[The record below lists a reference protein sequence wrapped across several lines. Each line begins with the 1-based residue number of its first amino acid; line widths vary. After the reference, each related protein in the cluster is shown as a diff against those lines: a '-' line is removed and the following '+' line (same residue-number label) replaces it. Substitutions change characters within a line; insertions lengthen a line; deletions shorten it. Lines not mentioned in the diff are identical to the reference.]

1 LRMSF
6 ETNSLKIWLQAARL
20 RTLPLS
26 FSGIIAGAALAIG
39 EGAFNGYIGVLSLWC
54 TLLFQVISNFANDY
68 GDGLKGTDND
78 QRLGPKRVLQSGLLT
93 SSQLKRGIVIL
104 SVVALFSV
112 LLLLLVSFGMSNWP
126 YFVLFFILGI
136 ASIWSAIR
144 YTVGG
149 NAYGYNGFGDLF
161 VFLFF
166 GLVSVLGSKFL
177 YTFHISPSD
186 LLPAVVL
193 GSLSVSVLNLNNLRD
208 HENDRLSNKNTL
220 VVKFGYKWGKIYHL
234 LLLSLAFLASLGIAY
249 FSFDSSLNL
258 WPLLVFIPLLF
269 HAIKVFK
276 TTSPSLLDPEL
287 KKVALHTFLW
297 SICFLIGY
305 NNLL

>member
-1 LRMSF
+1 MSF

-149 NAYGYNGFGDLF
+149 NAYGYKGFGDLF

-166 GLVSVLGSKFL
+166 GLLSVLGSKFL

-208 HENDRLSNKNTL
+208 HENDRFSNKNTL

-234 LLLSLAFLASLGIAY
+234 LLLILAFLASLGATY
-249 FSFDSSLNL
+249 FSFDSYLNFL
-258 WPLLVFIPLLF
+258 PLLVFIPLLF
-269 HAIKVFK
+269 NAIKVFK

-287 KKVALHTFLW
+287 KKVALLTFLW

>member
-1 LRMSF
+1 MSF

-26 FSGIIAGAALAIG
+26 FSGIIAGATLAIG

-149 NAYGYNGFGDLF
+149 NAYGYKGFGDLF

-166 GLVSVLGSKFL
+166 GLLSVLGSKFL

-208 HENDRLSNKNTL
+208 HENDRFSNKNTL

-234 LLLSLAFLASLGIAY
+234 LLLILAFLASLGATY
-249 FSFDSSLNL
+249 FSFDSYLNFL
-258 WPLLVFIPLLF
+258 PLLVFIPLLF
-269 HAIKVFK
+269 HAIKVLK

-287 KKVALHTFLW
+287 KKVALLTFLW

>member
-1 LRMSF
+1 MSF

-149 NAYGYNGFGDLF
+149 NAYGYKGFGDLF

-208 HENDRLSNKNTL
+208 HENDRFSNKNTL

-234 LLLSLAFLASLGIAY
+234 FLLILAFLASLGATY
-249 FSFDSSLNL
+249 FSFDSYLNFL
-258 WPLLVFIPLLF
+258 PLLVFIPLLIN
-269 HAIKVFK
+269 AIKVFK

-287 KKVALHTFLW
+287 KKVALLTFLW

>member
-1 LRMSF
+1 MSF

-20 RTLPLS
+20 RTLPLA

-149 NAYGYNGFGDLF
+149 NAYGYKGFGDLF

-208 HENDRLSNKNTL
+208 HENDRFSNKNTL

-234 LLLSLAFLASLGIAY
+234 FLLILAFLASLGATY
-249 FSFDSSLNL
+249 FSFDSYLNFL
-258 WPLLVFIPLLF
+258 PLLVFIPLLF

-276 TTSPSLLDPEL
+276 NTSPSLLDPEL
-287 KKVALHTFLW
+287 KKVALLTFLW

>member
-1 LRMSF
+1 MSF

-149 NAYGYNGFGDLF
+149 NAYGYKGFGDLF

-166 GLVSVLGSKFL
+166 GLLSVLGSKFL

-208 HENDRLSNKNTL
+208 HENDRFSNKNTL

-234 LLLSLAFLASLGIAY
+234 LLLILAFLASLGATY
-249 FSFDSSLNL
+249 FSFDSYLNFL
-258 WPLLVFIPLLF
+258 PLLVFIPLLF
-269 HAIKVFK
+269 HAIKVLK

-287 KKVALHTFLW
+287 KKVALLTFLW

>member
-1 LRMSF
+1 MSF

-149 NAYGYNGFGDLF
+149 NAYGYKGFGDLF

-208 HENDRLSNKNTL
+208 HENDRFSNKNTL
-220 VVKFGYKWGKIYHL
+220 VVKFGYKWGKVYHL
-234 LLLSLAFLASLGIAY
+234 LLLILAFLASLGATY
-249 FSFDSSLNL
+249 FSFDSYLNFL
-258 WPLLVFIPLLF
+258 PLLVFIPLLF

-287 KKVALHTFLW
+287 KKVALLTFLW

>member
-1 LRMSF
+1 MSF
-6 ETNSLKIWLQAARL
+6 EANSLKIWLQAARL

-39 EGAFNGYIGVLSLWC
+39 EGAFNVYIALLTLWC

-93 SSQLKRGIVIL
+93 ASQLKRGIVIL
-104 SVVALFSV
+104 SVVALISV
-112 LLLLLVSFGMSNWP
+112 LGLLLVSFGWTNWP

-149 NAYGYNGFGDLF
+149 SAYGYKGFGDLF

-166 GLVSVLGSKFL
+166 GLLSVLGSKFL
-177 YTFHISPSD
+177 YTFHISISD
-186 LLPAVVL
+186 LLPALVL

-287 KKVALHTFLW
+287 KKVALLTFLW
-297 SICFLIGY
+297 SICFLIGH

>member
-1 LRMSF
+1 MSF

-149 NAYGYNGFGDLF
+149 NAYGYKGFGDLF

-208 HENDRLSNKNTL
+208 HENDRFSNKNTL

-234 LLLSLAFLASLGIAY
+234 FLLILAFLASLGATY
-249 FSFDSSLNL
+249 FSFDSYLNFL
-258 WPLLVFIPLLF
+258 PLLVFIPLLF
-269 HAIKVFK
+269 HAIKVLK

-287 KKVALHTFLW
+287 KKVALLTFLW

>member
-1 LRMSF
+1 MSF

-149 NAYGYNGFGDLF
+149 NAYGYKGFGDLF

-177 YTFHISPSD
+177 YTFHISTSD

-208 HENDRLSNKNTL
+208 HENDRFSNKNTL

-234 LLLSLAFLASLGIAY
+234 LLLILAFLASLGATY
-249 FSFDSSLNL
+249 FSFDSYLNFL
-258 WPLLVFIPLLF
+258 PLLVFIPLLF

-287 KKVALHTFLW
+287 KKVALLTFLW

>member
-1 LRMSF
+1 MSF

-149 NAYGYNGFGDLF
+149 NAYGYKGFGDLF

-208 HENDRLSNKNTL
+208 HENDRFSNKNTL

-234 LLLSLAFLASLGIAY
+234 LLLILAFLASLGATY
-249 FSFDSSLNL
+249 FSFDSYLNFL
-258 WPLLVFIPLLF
+258 PLLVFIPLLF

-276 TTSPSLLDPEL
+276 NTSPSLLDPEL
-287 KKVALHTFLW
+287 KKVALLTFLW

>member
-1 LRMSF
+1 MSF

-39 EGAFNGYIGVLSLWC
+39 EGAFNGYISVLSLWC

-208 HENDRLSNKNTL
+208 HENDRFSNKNTL

-234 LLLSLAFLASLGIAY
+234 LLLILAFLASLGATY
-249 FSFDSSLNL
+249 FSFDSYLNFL
-258 WPLLVFIPLLF
+258 PLLVFIPLLF

-287 KKVALHTFLW
+287 KKVALLTFLW

>member
-1 LRMSF
+1 MSF
-6 ETNSLKIWLQAARL
+6 DTNSLKIWLQAARL

-26 FSGIIAGAALAIG
+26 FSGIIAGAALAIS
-39 EGAFNGYIGVLSLWC
+39 EGAFNVYIGALSLWC

-78 QRLGPKRVLQSGLLT
+78 QRLGPKRVLQLGLLT
-93 SSQLKRGIVIL
+93 SSQLKIGIVSL
-104 SVVALFSV
+104 SVVSLFSV

-149 NAYGYNGFGDLF
+149 SAYGYKGFGDLF

-177 YTFHISPSD
+177 YTFHISPLD

-220 VVKFGYKWGKIYHL
+220 VVKFGYKWGKRYHL
-234 LLLSLAFLASLGIAY
+234 LLLILAFLVSLAAAY
-249 FSFDSSLNL
+249 FSFDSYLNL
-258 WPLLVFIPLLF
+258 LPLLVFIPLLF

-287 KKVALHTFLW
+287 KKVALLTFLW
-297 SICFLIGY
+297 AICFLIGY

>member
-1 LRMSF
+1 MSF

-149 NAYGYNGFGDLF
+149 NAYGYKGFGDLF

-166 GLVSVLGSKFL
+166 GLLSVLGSKFL

-208 HENDRLSNKNTL
+208 HENDRFSNKNTL

-234 LLLSLAFLASLGIAY
+234 LLLILAFLASLGATY
-249 FSFDSSLNL
+249 FSFDSYLNFL
-258 WPLLVFIPLLF
+258 PLLVFIPLLF

-287 KKVALHTFLW
+287 KKVALLTFLW

>member
-1 LRMSF
+1 MSF

-149 NAYGYNGFGDLF
+149 NAYGYKGFGDLF

-208 HENDRLSNKNTL
+208 HENDRFSNKNTL

-234 LLLSLAFLASLGIAY
+234 FLLILAFLASLGATY
-249 FSFDSSLNL
+249 FSFDSYLNFL
-258 WPLLVFIPLLF
+258 PLLVFIPLLF

-287 KKVALHTFLW
+287 KKVALLTFLW

>member
-1 LRMSF
+1 MSF

-149 NAYGYNGFGDLF
+149 NAYGYKGFGDLF

-166 GLVSVLGSKFL
+166 GLLSVLGSKFL

-208 HENDRLSNKNTL
+208 HENDRFSNKNTL

-234 LLLSLAFLASLGIAY
+234 LLLILAFLASLGATY
-249 FSFDSSLNL
+249 FSFDSYLNFL
-258 WPLLVFIPLLF
+258 PLLVFIPLLF

-276 TTSPSLLDPEL
+276 NTSPSLLDPEL
-287 KKVALHTFLW
+287 KKVALLTFLW

>member
-1 LRMSF
+1 MSF

-149 NAYGYNGFGDLF
+149 NAYGYKGFGDLF

-208 HENDRLSNKNTL
+208 HENDRFSNKNTL

-234 LLLSLAFLASLGIAY
+234 LLLILAFLASLGATY
-249 FSFDSSLNL
+249 FSFDSYLNFL
-258 WPLLVFIPLLF
+258 PLLVFIPLLF
-269 HAIKVFK
+269 NAIKVFK

-287 KKVALHTFLW
+287 KKVALLTFLW

>member
-1 LRMSF
+1 MSF
-6 ETNSLKIWLQAARL
+6 ETNPLKIWLQAARL

-149 NAYGYNGFGDLF
+149 NAYGYKGFGDLF

-208 HENDRLSNKNTL
+208 HENDRFSNKNTL
-220 VVKFGYKWGKIYHL
+220 VVKFGYKWGKVYHL
-234 LLLSLAFLASLGIAY
+234 LLLILAFLASLGATY
-249 FSFDSSLNL
+249 FSFDSYLNFL
-258 WPLLVFIPLLF
+258 PLLVFIPLLF

-287 KKVALHTFLW
+287 KKVALLTFLW

>member
-1 LRMSF
+1 MSF

-208 HENDRLSNKNTL
+208 HENDRFSNKNTL

-234 LLLSLAFLASLGIAY
+234 LLLILAFLASLGATY
-249 FSFDSSLNL
+249 FSFDSYLNFL
-258 WPLLVFIPLLF
+258 PSLVFIPLLF
-269 HAIKVFK
+269 NAIKVFK

-287 KKVALHTFLW
+287 KKVALLTFLW

>member
-1 LRMSF
+1 MSF

-39 EGAFNGYIGVLSLWC
+39 EGALNGYIGVLSLWC

-208 HENDRLSNKNTL
+208 HENDRFSNKNTL

-234 LLLSLAFLASLGIAY
+234 LLLILAFLASLGATY
-249 FSFDSSLNL
+249 FSFDSYLNFL
-258 WPLLVFIPLLF
+258 PLLVFIPLLF

-276 TTSPSLLDPEL
+276 NTSPSLLDPEL
-287 KKVALHTFLW
+287 KKVALLTFLW

>member
-1 LRMSF
+1 MSF

-26 FSGIIAGAALAIG
+26 FSGIIAGAALALG

-149 NAYGYNGFGDLF
+149 NAYGYKGFGDLF

-208 HENDRLSNKNTL
+208 HENDRFSNKNTL
-220 VVKFGYKWGKIYHL
+220 VVKFGYKWGKVYHL
-234 LLLSLAFLASLGIAY
+234 LLLILAFLASLGATY
-249 FSFDSSLNL
+249 FSFDSYLNFL
-258 WPLLVFIPLLF
+258 PLLVFIPLLF

-287 KKVALHTFLW
+287 KKVALLTFLW

>member
-1 LRMSF
+1 MSF
-6 ETNSLKIWLQAARL
+6 EANSLKIWLQAARL

-39 EGAFNGYIGVLSLWC
+39 EGAFNVYIVMLSLWC

-93 SSQLKRGIVIL
+93 ASQLKRGIVIL
-104 SVVALFSV
+104 SVVALISV
-112 LLLLLVSFGMSNWP
+112 LGLLLVSFGWTNWP

-149 NAYGYNGFGDLF
+149 SAYGYKGFGDLF

-166 GLVSVLGSKFL
+166 GLLSVLGSKFL
-177 YTFHISPSD
+177 YSLHLSLLD
-186 LLPAVVL
+186 LLPAMVI

-220 VVKFGYKWGKIYHL
+220 VVKFGYKWGKRYHL
-234 LLLSLAFLASLGIAY
+234 LLLSLAFLASLGLTY
-249 FSFDSSLNL
+249 FSFNSYLDL
-258 WPLLVFIPLLF
+258 WPLLIFIPLLF
-269 HAIKVFK
+269 HAFKVFK

-287 KKVALHTFLW
+287 KKVALLTFLW

>member
-1 LRMSF
+1 MSF

-149 NAYGYNGFGDLF
+149 NAYGYKGFGDLF

-166 GLVSVLGSKFL
+166 GLLSVLGSKFL

-208 HENDRLSNKNTL
+208 HENDRFSNKNTL

-234 LLLSLAFLASLGIAY
+234 FLLILAFLASLGATY
-249 FSFDSSLNL
+249 FSFDSYLNFL
-258 WPLLVFIPLLF
+258 PLLVFIPLLF

-276 TTSPSLLDPEL
+276 NTSPSLLDPEL
-287 KKVALHTFLW
+287 KKVALLTFLW

>member
-1 LRMSF
+1 MSF

-149 NAYGYNGFGDLF
+149 NAYGYKGFGDLF

-208 HENDRLSNKNTL
+208 HENDRFSNKNTL

-234 LLLSLAFLASLGIAY
+234 FLLILAFLVSLGATY
-249 FSFDSSLNL
+249 FSFDSYLNFL
-258 WPLLVFIPLLF
+258 PLLVFIPLLF

-287 KKVALHTFLW
+287 KKVALLTFLW

>member
-1 LRMSF
+1 MSF

-149 NAYGYNGFGDLF
+149 NAYGYKGFGDLF

-208 HENDRLSNKNTL
+208 HENDRFSNKNTL

-234 LLLSLAFLASLGIAY
+234 FLLILAFLASLGATY
-249 FSFDSSLNL
+249 FSFDSYLNFL
-258 WPLLVFIPLLF
+258 PLLVFIPLLF

-276 TTSPSLLDPEL
+276 NTSPSLLDPEL
-287 KKVALHTFLW
+287 KKVALLTFLW